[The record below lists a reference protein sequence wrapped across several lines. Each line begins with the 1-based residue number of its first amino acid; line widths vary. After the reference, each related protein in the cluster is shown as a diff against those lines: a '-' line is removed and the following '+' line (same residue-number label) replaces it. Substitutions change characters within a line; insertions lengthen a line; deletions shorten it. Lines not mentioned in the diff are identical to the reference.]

1 MRINK
6 TASTIEEAMK
16 EYRRLLKKNPN
27 DPGLHIG
34 YGNILRRLGK
44 LNEAELHY
52 REAFRLEPKAVEAL
66 TQLGEIEEKRGNI
79 HSARDFYAKAL
90 QGMSD
95 VRYFKIPDV
104 EQFKDIVVE
113 KHYDLEK
120 RARGEA
126 GTNLIEDVIRVE
138 PQRKK
143 AGRNDPCPCG
153 SGKKYKKCCLAKD
166 EAAGRKTAVT
176 PVESSLTE
184 RLLSFSKQ
192 QRFGKEFEDA
202 YSLFFKKP
210 FTEPIVIDDAQEMEF
225 GAFLEWF
232 IHDRILKSG
241 KTIVEEFYQE
251 NFRRLSQEERN
262 ILEAEMLGY
271 LSVYEV
277 AAVVP
282 DEGVRLRDLTTGE
295 EIEVK
300 DVRGSRN
307 LVKWDIVITRVIR
320 LEAANKL
327 SGLVTLLPRDDK
339 EQFILTL
346 SAKREEFKTETGRGE
361 WNAFMKTRGH
371 LLFQIYRERAVST
384 PVLFTEERHRVIV
397 AAAEFDG
404 PDFQDVRCRLSN
416 EFDFVLD
423 EEKGDKELRYTW
435 LKRGRSKDWEEEHLP
450 DDKGIRPIIVQSAMV
465 ASTGDIRFPVLGD
478 IKATPERLILECISR
493 ERLERGKIR
502 LKQVFGDT
510 LKHRQDTF
518 KDFEKSGG
526 KVKDV
531 SKKHVPE
538 GLNRGIEKG
547 LDSEREIALMTHY
560 YSRFVDE
567 WPNSPIPALDGLT
580 PVETCRTEVGRLKV
594 EELLKN
600 MENHEERKRKDGLPY
615 LDVNKIRER
624 LEIGQK
630 TGRNKNK

>member
-6 TASTIEEAMK
+6 TASSIEEVIK
-16 EYRRLLKKNPN
+16 EYRKQLKKISN

-34 YGNILRRLGK
+34 YGNILRSLGK

-66 TQLGEIEEKRGNI
+66 TQLGEIEEMRGNI

-90 QGMSD
+90 QGMPD
-95 VRYFKIPDV
+95 AIYFKIPNV
-104 EQFKDIVVE
+104 EEFKNIVVE
-113 KHYDLEK
+113 KHYSLEK
-120 RARGEA
+120 RTRGET
-126 GTNLIEDVIRVE
+126 GVNLIEDVILVE
-138 PQRKK
+138 PQKK
-143 AGRNDPCPCG
+143 KVGRNDPCPCG
-153 SGKKYKKCCLAKD
+153 SSKKYKKCCLAKD

-184 RLLSFSKQ
+184 RLVSFSKQ
-192 QRFGKEFEDA
+192 QHFGKEFEDA
-202 YSLFFKKP
+202 YSLFFKKQ
-210 FTEPIVIDDAQEMEF
+210 FTEPIAMDDEQEMAF

-262 ILEAEMLGY
+262 IIEAEMLGY

-277 AAVVP
+277 AAIVP

-300 DVRGSRN
+300 DVSGSRN

-327 SGLVTLLPRDDK
+327 SGFVTLLSRNDK
-339 EQFILTL
+339 EQFMLTL
-346 SAKREEFKTETGRGE
+346 SAKREEFKTETGKGE
-361 WNAFMKTRGH
+361 WNAFMKIRGH
-371 LLFQIYRERAVST
+371 LLFQIHREQTIST
-384 PVLFTEERHRVIV
+384 PVFFTGERHHTIG
-397 AAAEFDG
+397 AEAEFDS
-404 PDFQDVRCRLSN
+404 PAFQDVRRLLSN

-423 EEKGDKELRYTW
+423 EEKEKKELRYTW
-435 LKRGRSKDWEEEHLP
+435 LKRGKSKDWEEGKLS
-450 DDKGIRPIIVQSAMV
+450 DDKNIRPIVLQSEMV
-465 ASTGDIRFPVLGD
+465 ASSTGDLRFTVLGN
-478 IKATPERLILECISR
+478 IKATPKRIILECISK
-493 ERLERGKIR
+493 ERLERGKSR
-502 LKQVFGDT
+502 LKEIFGNT
-510 LKHRQDTF
+510 LRHRQDIF
-518 KDFEKSGG
+518 KDFEKYNEKLKGA
-526 KVKDV
+526 
-531 SKKHVPE
+531 SKK
-538 GLNRGIEKG
+538 IKKG
-547 LDSEREIALMTHY
+547 LDSKKEIALMTHY

-567 WPNSPIPALDGLT
+567 WPNSSIPALNGMA
-580 PVETCRTEVGRLKV
+580 PVEACKTEAGRLKV
-594 EELLKN
+594 EELLKD

-615 LDVNKIRER
+615 LDVNKIKER
-624 LEIGQK
+624 LDIGTK